1 MNVRTVLAMIAVA
14 CPLAVAAGGP
24 ADDPFAAVTEMEI
37 GALDQSRGADNDT
50 VIVTSQQDF
59 NAAVSGTE
67 FNVGTM
73 NNGEIN
79 LGKGAFDNFNGIG
92 VNVLNTG
99 NSNGFSVGVGV
110 SVYLQ

>member
-1 MNVRTVLAMIAVA
+1 MNVRNLLAMIAVA

-24 ADDPFAAVTEMEI
+24 ADDPFAGINEMDV
-37 GALDQSRGADNDT
+37 GALTQSRGADSNT
-50 VIVTSQQDF
+50 VIVTSRQDF
-59 NAAVSGTE
+59 NAAVHGSE

-73 NNGEIN
+73 NNGDIN
-79 LGKGAFDNFNGIG
+79 LGNGAFENFNGIG